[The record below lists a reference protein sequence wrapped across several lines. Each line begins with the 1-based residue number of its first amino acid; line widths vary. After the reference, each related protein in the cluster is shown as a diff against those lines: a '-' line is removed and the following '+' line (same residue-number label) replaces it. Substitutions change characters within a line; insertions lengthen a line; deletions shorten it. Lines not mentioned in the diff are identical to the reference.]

1 MSLKWL
7 EARHFRNLTHI
18 SVDLDP
24 GLNLLF
30 GENGSGKTSLLE
42 SSYFLSTARSF
53 RDTGLDSVIQRGAQ
67 DCLLRGKVQAGSMEY
82 HIGISR
88 NRGGRREIKINSETT
103 RKSSE
108 LARLLPT
115 LILGPHSV
123 DLLIGSPTL
132 RRRFLNWGLFH
143 VKPGRVDSD
152 LSNSSFMATGTS
164 STDFPVN
171 WEEAN
176 RCLRQRNML
185 LRRYA
190 TNSGVGNLKEL
201 ETWSD
206 RLATY
211 ANQIDLQRTQY
222 VELYRPLF
230 TEIVQQLAGI
240 DEVTF
245 DYYRG
250 WHREA
255 DLMDIYLKEADL
267 DQKRGFTQ
275 KGFQRADV
283 RITVSGQP
291 AAKVCS
297 RGELKS
303 LVWAMILAQG
313 ALASDTGTSEGGMGT
328 LYLVDDLASEFDEEH
343 RRRVCK
349 FLVETGQQVLLTG
362 VEEKPLLAACKNQYG
377 RLFHVKHGELE
388 VQEH

>member
-7 EARHFRNLTHI
+7 EARRFRNLTHI

-53 RDTGLDSVIQRGAQ
+53 RDTAFDPVIQRGAE
-67 DCLLRGKVQAGSMEY
+67 DCLLRGRVQVGGVEH
-82 HIGISR
+82 HIGIGR
-88 NRGGRREIKINSETT
+88 DRGGIRQIRVNNEATKRT
-103 RKSSE
+103 SE

-115 LILGPHSV
+115 LVLGPHSV
-123 DLLIGSPTL
+123 DLLLGSPTL

-143 VKPGRVDSD
+143 VKPGQVGSD
-152 LSNSSFMATGTS
+152 FSLK
-164 STDFPVN
+164 

-176 RCLRQRNML
+176 RCLRQRNLL
-185 LRRYA
+185 LRQHAARP
-190 TNSGVGNLKEL
+190 GRLNLAEL
-201 ETWSD
+201 ETWSE
-206 RLATY
+206 RLAVY
-211 ANQIDLQRTQY
+211 ANQIDLQRSRY
-222 VELYRPLF
+222 VELYRPVF
-230 TEIVQQLAGI
+230 AEIVMRLAGI
-240 DEVTF
+240 KEVTF
-245 DYYRG
+245 DYSRG
-250 WHREA
+250 WSKEVDLLDIYLREA
-255 DLMDIYLKEADL
+255 DI

-283 RITVSGQP
+283 RITVAGQP
-291 AAKVCS
+291 AGKVCS

-313 ALASDTGTSEGGMGT
+313 SLARENGITEGGRGT
-328 LYLVDDLASEFDEEH
+328 LYLVDDLASELDAEH
-343 RRRVCK
+343 RRRVCE

-362 VEEKPLLAACKNQYG
+362 VEEKPLLAACNNQYG
-377 RLFHVKHGELE
+377 RLFHVKHGEVQ

>member
-24 GLNLLF
+24 GLNLFF
-30 GENGSGKTSLLE
+30 GDNGSGKTSLLE

-53 RDTGLDSVIQRGAQ
+53 RDTGLDPVIQRGAQ
-67 DCLLRGKVQAGSMEY
+67 DCLLRGKVQTGDMEH
-82 HIGISR
+82 HIDISR
-88 NRGGRREIKINSETT
+88 DRGGSREIKINSEAT

-108 LARLLPT
+108 LARLLPA

-143 VKPGRVDSD
+143 VKPGSVSSD
-152 LSNSSFMATGTS
+152 RSSTSVTSTVSS
-164 STDFPVN
+164 STDFPAN

-176 RCLRQRNML
+176 RCLRQRNLL
-185 LRRYA
+185 LRQYTA
-190 TNSGVGNLKEL
+190 NSQAGNTKEL
-201 ETWSD
+201 ETWSA
-206 RLATY
+206 RLASY
-211 ANQIDLQRTQY
+211 ANQIDRQRAQY

-240 DEVTF
+240 DGVAF

-250 WHREA
+250 WHRET
-255 DLMDIYLKEADL
+255 DLLDIYLKEADL

-291 AAKVCS
+291 ASKVCS

-313 ALASDTGTSEGGMGT
+313 ALASDTSTSEGARGT
-328 LYLVDDLASEFDEEH
+328 LYLIDDLASEFDEEH

-362 VEEKPLLAACKNQYG
+362 VEEKSLLVACKNQYG
-377 RLFHVKHGELE
+377 RLFHVKHGEVE

>member
-7 EARHFRNLTHI
+7 EARRFRNLTQI
-18 SVDLDP
+18 SIELDP

-53 RDTGLDSVIQRGAQ
+53 RDTGFDAVIQRGAE
-67 DCLLRGKVQAGSMEY
+67 DCLLRGKVQLGGVDH

-88 NRGGRREIKINSETT
+88 DRVGSRQIKINQEAT

-115 LILGPHSV
+115 LVLGPHSV
-123 DLLIGSPTL
+123 DLLLGSPTL

-143 VKPGRVDSD
+143 VKPRRLGT
-152 LSNSSFMATGTS
+152 LLPSNEMSP
-164 STDFPVN
+164 DFSVK

-176 RCLRQRNML
+176 RCLRQRNLL
-185 LRRYA
+185 LRQYA
-190 TNSGVGNLKEL
+190 TKPGQTSRAEL
-201 ETWSD
+201 ETWSE
-206 RLATY
+206 RLAIY
-211 ANQIDLQRTQY
+211 ANQIDLQRTRY
-222 VELYRPLF
+222 VDLYRPVFAELVMRF
-230 TEIVQQLAGI
+230 AGI
-240 DEVTF
+240 EKVTF
-245 DYYRG
+245 DYTRG
-250 WHREA
+250 WSRGA
-255 DLMDIYLKEADL
+255 DLLDIYLSEVDV

-283 RITVSGQP
+283 RISVAGQP
-291 AAKVCS
+291 AGKVCS
-297 RGELKS
+297 RGELKA

-313 ALASDTGTSEGGMGT
+313 SLAKESGVTEGGRGT
-328 LYLVDDLASEFDEEH
+328 LYLVDDLASELDQEH
-343 RRRVCK
+343 RRRVCD

-362 VEEKPLLAACKNQYG
+362 VEEKPLLAACNNQYG
-377 RLFHVKHGELE
+377 RLFHVKHGEVQ

>member
-18 SVDLDP
+18 SLDLDP
-24 GLNLLF
+24 GLNLFF

-53 RDTGLDSVIQRGAQ
+53 RDTGLDPVIQRGAQ
-67 DCLLRGKVQAGSMEY
+67 DCLLRGKIQVERMEH

-88 NRGGRREIKINSETT
+88 GRGGSREIRINSQTT
-103 RKSSE
+103 KKASE

-115 LILGPHSV
+115 LILGPHTV

-143 VKPGRVDSD
+143 VKPERAGSA
-152 LSNSSFMATGTS
+152 LSNSSVMVEGS
-164 STDFPVN
+164 SSSDFSVN

-176 RCLRQRNML
+176 RSLRQRNML

-190 TNSGVGNLKEL
+190 INSDAGNLKEL
-201 ETWSD
+201 EAWSD

-211 ANQIDLQRTQY
+211 ANQIDLQRTRY
-222 VELYRPLF
+222 VELYRPVF
-230 TEIVQQLAGI
+230 NEIVQQLLGME
-240 DEVTF
+240 EVAF
-245 DYYRG
+245 DYFRG
-250 WHREA
+250 WHQEA

-267 DQKRGFTQ
+267 DQKRGFTR
-275 KGFQRADV
+275 KGFHRADV
-283 RITVSGQP
+283 RITISGQP

-313 ALASDTGTSEGGMGT
+313 ALASDIGTSEGAART

-377 RLFHVKHGELE
+377 RLFHVKHGEVE

>member
-18 SVDLDP
+18 SLDLDP

-53 RDTGLDSVIQRGAQ
+53 RDTGLDPVIQRGAQ
-67 DCLLRGKVQAGSMEY
+67 DCLLRGKIQVERMEH

-88 NRGGRREIKINSETT
+88 GRGGSREIRINSQTT
-103 RKSSE
+103 KKASE

-115 LILGPHSV
+115 LILGPHTV

-143 VKPGRVDSD
+143 VKPERAGSA
-152 LSNSSFMATGTS
+152 LSNSSVMAEGS
-164 STDFPVN
+164 SSSDFSVN

-176 RCLRQRNML
+176 RSLRQRNML
-185 LRRYA
+185 LRRYTTTSDA
-190 TNSGVGNLKEL
+190 GNLKEL
-201 ETWSD
+201 EAWSD

-211 ANQIDLQRTQY
+211 AKQIDLQRTRY
-222 VELYRPLF
+222 VELYRPVF
-230 TEIVQQLAGI
+230 NEIVQQLLGME
-240 DEVTF
+240 EVAF
-245 DYYRG
+245 DYFRG
-250 WHREA
+250 WHQEA

-275 KGFQRADV
+275 KGFHRADV
-283 RITVSGQP
+283 RITISGQP

-313 ALASDTGTSEGGMGT
+313 ALASDTGTSEGAART

-362 VEEKPLLAACKNQYG
+362 VEEKPLLAACENQYG
-377 RLFHVKHGELE
+377 RLFHVKHGAIKN
-388 VQEH
+388 VKI

>member
-53 RDTGLDSVIQRGAQ
+53 RDTGLDPVIQRGAQ
-67 DCLLRGKVQAGSMEY
+67 DCLLRGKVQRGGME
-82 HIGISR
+82 HQIGISR
-88 NRGGRREIKINSETT
+88 DRDGSREIRINSETT
-103 RKSSE
+103 KKASD

-115 LILGPHSV
+115 LILGPQSV
-123 DLLIGSPTL
+123 DLLIGPPTL

-143 VKPGRVDSD
+143 VKPPRAG
-152 LSNSSFMATGTS
+152 TGVS
-164 STDFPVN
+164 AIDFPSTDFSVK

-176 RCLRQRNML
+176 RCLRQRNLL
-185 LRRYA
+185 LRQYSNNLGPA
-190 TNSGVGNLKEL
+190 NLKEL

-206 RLATY
+206 RLAVY
-211 ANQIDLQRTQY
+211 ANQIDQQRTQY

-240 DEVTF
+240 DKVTF

-250 WHREA
+250 WNREA
-255 DLMDIYLKEADL
+255 DLMEIYLKEADL
-267 DQKRGFTQ
+267 DRKRGFTQ

-313 ALASDTGTSEGGMGT
+313 ALASDSGVSAEDARGT

-343 RRRVCK
+343 RRRVCR
-349 FLVETGQQVLLTG
+349 FLVDTGQQVLLTG
-362 VEEKPLLAACKNQYG
+362 VEQRSLLAACENKYG
-377 RLFHVKHGELE
+377 RLFHVKHGEVE